1 MESKET
7 SDELGD
13 LDQEMSGIQSA
24 GCVHITYV
32 SLCSR
37 SLVVWTQEI
46 RDMMTYCHFQL
57 YNWLRSKEFENT
69 GALVLGSASNHE
81 PGHQWI

>member
-24 GCVHITYV
+24 GYVHITCV
-32 SLCSR
+32 CLCSH

-46 RDMMTYCHFQL
+46 RNMMTYCHFQL

-69 GALVLGSASNHE
+69 EALVLGSASNHE
-81 PGHQWI
+81 LGHQWI

>member
-1 MESKET
+1 MDSMET

-24 GCVHITYV
+24 GYVHITYV
-32 SLCSR
+32 CMFVFPFPGGLDAR
-37 SLVVWTQEI
+37 IQN
-46 RDMMTYCHFQL
+46 MMTYCHFQL

-69 GALVLGSASNHE
+69 
-81 PGHQWI
+81 